1 MDAASVSGASAL
13 WVAMSIAHFVA
24 QMKAKSNT
32 TDVQPNRVFKHTCNL
47 WRRKMPHNQRSRR
60 PVEYFEWLLRMVT
73 DVLLHGYS
81 LGSAPHMSFSRRVE

>member
-60 PVEYFEWLLRMVT
+60 PVEYFEWLLMFCCMVIPSGRHPT
-73 DVLLHGYS
+73 
-81 LGSAPHMSFSRRVE
+81 